1 MAVPDP
7 HSFWKSKARLCAGQ
21 INAVR
26 WLESANPWLLG
37 LCLGWSC
44 VVLAARGM
52 HAGGGGWLWISPV
65 LLALWIAGER
75 AVFLHRKRR
84 WFGLTQAYVF
94 LEDRLALKS
103 RLTVARE
110 GLIPWPPVP
119 PTLPA
124 LLHWNGGRLA
134 GPPLFGCLL
143 LLAAAFVPVG
153 GEGGAGRKGTERP
166 QVLNQLESWVEAI
179 EREQL
184 VDPKSVEELRKQFEE
199 LDKLG
204 PEEWFKHGTLE
215 AADHLQDRTGQDL
228 KQLDR
233 KLEETR
239 KLLMEASRMD
249 AMTPPSQAKAWEQDY
264 QQALNAL
271 RAGGLPLDSA
281 LLDKLKGLDP
291 GQIRSMSEQDLQ
303 NALDRLKKGQSMCQG
318 CTGGGELED
327 MLAALEKG
335 GEGQGKG
342 ECEGPGSGA
351 PTRGPGTAPLTL
363 NREESRA
370 DAGQEGALTSE
381 DLSRAAFG
389 DVTGITQGRHD
400 VDPSKSDQNRE
411 GGVALSHG
419 RGGETVWTTPLT
431 PEEQQA
437 VRRFFE

>member
-7 HSFWKSKARLCAGQ
+7 HSFWKSQARLCAAQ

-37 LCLGWSC
+37 LCLVWSC
-44 VVLAARGM
+44 VVLVARGM
-52 HAGGGGWLWISPV
+52 HVAGGWLWLPPG
-65 LLALWIAGER
+65 LLALLIAFER
-75 AVFLHRKRR
+75 AFFLHRKHR
-84 WFGLTQAYVF
+84 WFGLAQAYVF
-94 LEDRLALKS
+94 LEDKLSLKS
-103 RLTVARE
+103 RLTVAGE
-110 GLIPWPPVP
+110 GLIPWPPAP
-119 PTLPA
+119 QALPA
-124 LLHWNGGRLA
+124 LFRWNGGRLA
-134 GPPLFGCLL
+134 WPPLLGSLL
-143 LLAAAFVPVG
+143 LLAAALIPVG
-153 GEGGAGRKGTERP
+153 GSGGGDGRKGMERP

-184 VDPKSVEELRKQFEE
+184 VDEKSVEELRKQFEE

-215 AADHLQDRTGQDL
+215 AADHLQERTGQDL

-233 KLEETR
+233 KLEEIR

-271 RAGGLPLDSA
+271 RAGGLPMDSA

-303 NALDRLKKGQSMCQG
+303 NALDRLKKGQGMCQS

-327 MLAALEKG
+327 MLAALDK
-335 GEGQGKG
+335 GEGQGEG
-342 ECEGPGSGA
+342 EGEGLGSGA
-351 PTRGPGTAPLTL
+351 ATRGPGTAPLTL
-363 NREESRA
+363 NREESRS

-389 DVTGITQGRHD
+389 DVTGITQGRHE
-400 VDPSKSDQNRE
+400 VDPSQSDQNRE
-411 GGVALSHG
+411 GGVVLSHG

-431 PEEQQA
+431 PDEQQA